1 MAQADHNDHQVG
13 KLVYIVD
20 DQEIFAEVVAAI
32 LRSEDYET
40 RTFQSGE
47 EVVERL
53 EYSKDHPAF
62 LVTDY
67 VMPGMSGMELIIK
80 ARTMVDGLKTV
91 LFSGQVRDDI
101 VDKYGV
107 KPDRFIGKP
116 FQPAVLLNTLSDV
129 SAG

>member
-1 MAQADHNDHQVG
+1 MDQADHNDHQVG

-116 FQPAVLLNTLSDV
+116 FQPAVLLDTLSDV

>member
-116 FQPAVLLNTLSDV
+116 FQPAVLLDTLSDV

>member
-1 MAQADHNDHQVG
+1 MAKADQNDHREG
-13 KLVYIVD
+13 KLVYVVD

-32 LRSEDYET
+32 LRSEDYVT

-47 EVVERL
+47 DVVERL
-53 EYSKDHPAF
+53 ESSKDQPAF

-91 LFSGQVRDDI
+91 LFSGQVKDDI

-129 SAG
+129 SSA